1 MTLLAFDEKEIC
13 EGFVQGVG
21 GGAGRCSISTAMLAQ
36 LQEQRC
42 CDEMEL
48 KQILIS
54 HLLYLTG
61 ELRLCVPRMN

>member
-1 MTLLAFDEKEIC
+1 MTLLAFDEKEMC
-13 EGFVQGVG
+13 EGFVQEGG
-21 GGAGRCSISTAMLAQ
+21 GGAGRCSISMVLAQ

-61 ELRLCVPRMN
+61 ELRLYVPKMN